1 MKVAQRLKVPE
12 PGWVTNM
19 SLMGQ
24 AAQPWSESRI
34 GDKGEHVVTAD
45 NAGGDAVRAAEEE
58 MVKHPVDVEDHIVM
72 RGVSPHIV
80 PCAMRYRGFKHDR
93 HIVLA
98 DEVRARH
105 EDACGLVS
113 HPRNREYGMWEARR
127 HDAKPSKH
135 LVMP

>member
-1 MKVAQRLKVPE
+1 
-12 PGWVTNM
+12 M
-19 SLMGQ
+19 SLMRQ
-24 AAQPWSESRI
+24 AAQPRSKSRI
-34 GDKGEHVVTAD
+34 GDKGKHVVTAE
-45 NAGGDAVRAAEEE
+45 N
-58 MVKHPVDVEDHIVM
+58 VKHPVDVEDHVVM
-72 RGVSPHIV
+72 RGVSPHVV